1 MAMLLTISYL
11 LNGAHLKY
19 GGTLPTQGFWVQL
32 LMDDESSKLPNVAS
46 SPQQMMHKGP
56 WRRQHI
62 KKSAK
67 PVCGYDITNISWQGK
82 TCKLQH

>member
-1 MAMLLTISYL
+1 LWL
-11 LNGAHLKY
+11 
-19 GGTLPTQGFWVQL
+19 QL
-32 LMDDESSKLPNVAS
+32 LMDDENSKLPNVAS

-67 PVCGYDITNISWQGK
+67 PVCDYDKTTISWQGK
-82 TCKLQH
+82 TCKLQHSDTVVYRHLAI